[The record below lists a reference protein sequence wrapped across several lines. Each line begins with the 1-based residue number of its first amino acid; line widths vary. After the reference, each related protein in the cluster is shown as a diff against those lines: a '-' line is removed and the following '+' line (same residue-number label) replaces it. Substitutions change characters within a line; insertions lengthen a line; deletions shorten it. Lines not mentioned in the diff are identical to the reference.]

1 MTEKILHISKDEKF
15 IDMGLRTFERCSPR
29 NNKLIV
35 LSNKKAKHVT
45 FENKQVI
52 ARKKL
57 EALSRNDEFWS
68 GIQIV
73 ILHSLC
79 TYRISI
85 PKTVKVV
92 WIGFGADYYDMITS
106 SESLLGHKTRSML
119 SKNKPRTKQIIK
131 AIRKILTNAKKSRA
145 NFISRIDYFCPV
157 LTTEY
162 NLIDWKGRKP
172 KLIDWNY
179 GTLEEDWAKSEN
191 GSDITGDS
199 ILLGNSATST
209 CNHIEGIDAL
219 KHTSPSSQLIIPLS
233 YGDKEYAKK
242 VRKYA
247 EDHYPGPVKTLEE
260 FMPFDS
266 YNKLIASCSHVVMP
280 HKRQQGLGNIVS
292 LIYLGAKVFLDKENP
307 TYSFFTEKGLYIFSL
322 DDINNSTWSNKLTI
336 DEIEENRRILKDIWG
351 KDSID
356 SKTRQLLAI

>member
-15 IDMGLRTFERCSPR
+15 IDMGLRAFERCSPH

-35 LSNKKAKHVT
+35 LSKKKTKHVT
-45 FENKQVI
+45 FENKQI
-52 ARKKL
+52 IDRKNL
-57 EALSRNDEFWS
+57 ESLSHNDEFWS

-85 PKTVKVV
+85 PKSVKVV
-92 WIGFGADYYDMITS
+92 WIGFGADYYDLITS
-106 SESLLGHKTRSML
+106 PESLLGNKTKSIV
-119 SKNKPRTKQIIK
+119 SKDNPRTKQIIK
-131 AIRKILTNAKKSRA
+131 AIRKFLTKAKKTRA
-145 NFISRIDYFCPV
+145 QFINRIDYFCPV

-162 NLIDWKGRKP
+162 NLIRWEGRKP

-179 GTLEEDWAKSEN
+179 GTLEEDWAKPEN
-191 GSDITGDS
+191 GLDITGNN

-219 KHTSPSSQLIIPLS
+219 KHTHTCSQLIIPLS

-247 EDHYPGPVKTLEE
+247 EANYPGPVKALEE

-266 YNKLIASCSHVVMP
+266 YNKLISSCSHVVMP

-307 TYSFFTEKGLYIFSL
+307 SYNFFTEKGVNIFSI
-322 DDINNSTWSNKLTI
+322 DEIENSTWSNQLTI
-336 DEIEENRRILKDIWG
+336 GEIEENRRILKDIWG